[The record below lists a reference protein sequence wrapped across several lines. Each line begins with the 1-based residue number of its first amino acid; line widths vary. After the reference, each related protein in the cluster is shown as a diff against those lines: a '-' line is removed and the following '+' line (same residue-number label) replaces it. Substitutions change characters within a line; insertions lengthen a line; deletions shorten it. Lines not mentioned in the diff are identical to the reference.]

1 LDNLVRKALD
11 LKMSSAGP
19 DLELLDAELDNLMQG
34 KMNDATSN
42 ILKQIIPDGLFK
54 KFPQNNLSAMV
65 MTGAKGGIVN

>member
-1 LDNLVRKALD
+1 MSLPENPFKDKKCIQLDNVVRKALD

-54 KFPQNNLSAMV
+54 KFP
-65 MTGAKGGIVN
+65 